1 MPCRS
6 SLVSLFGYREIL
18 LHSDRSQGQS
28 LSFKPLKDLCIA
40 PKVSVEYL
48 NNLQPYFILLVLPQQ
63 AEAYRQE
70 LI

>member
-6 SLVSLFGYREIL
+6 SLISLLGYREIL
-18 LHSDRSQGQS
+18 LRSDLSQRQS

-48 NNLQPYFILLVLPQQ
+48 NNLQPHFVLLVLPQQ
-63 AEAYRQE
+63 TEAYRQE